1 MKKSFLALTMV
12 ASALLAKEHTPS
24 PIPLPSLYIQN
35 LSSIECSQKCLID
48 FMNKKKIFSFLA
60 STSYELDSD
69 LELLDVNYQ
78 KLIAIYSQKPRE
90 IMSGEA
96 IKIALLLP
104 YNSIG
109 KYASSVTNSTLSYL
123 MLKNYPYELRTYKID
138 KEDEQSIE
146 IALKQ
151 IKQDGFKY
159 VIAPLTKL
167 GEASM
172 PKAQGDMLIYIPT
185 INKRDAKSSYEN
197 IYYGAIDYKAQSDAL
212 LEYATNKLYI
222 FSDNS
227 RVAQEVSEY
236 QQQSFNG
243 GVAKVFTLP
252 PEMTSLESVVKKSS
266 GARGGSI
273 FINAPIVKSSMILTQ
288 LTLYDIK
295 AQNILSIQTNY
306 TPLLFRMTQYNDR
319 KNIILA
325 NSIVKNNDLL
335 DEVNSLLDNDISYD
349 WINYTA
355 SVGADFFAH
364 LAYDVPRDFD
374 IELKDNG
381 FIYPIELLTPSV
393 DKFIEFY

>member
-349 WINYTA
+349 WINYTT

>member
-212 LEYATNKLYI
+212 LE
-222 FSDNS
+222 
-227 RVAQEVSEY
+227 
-236 QQQSFNG
+236 
-243 GVAKVFTLP
+243 
-252 PEMTSLESVVKKSS
+252 
-266 GARGGSI
+266 
-273 FINAPIVKSSMILTQ
+273 
-288 LTLYDIK
+288 
-295 AQNILSIQTNY
+295 
-306 TPLLFRMTQYNDR
+306 
-319 KNIILA
+319 
-325 NSIVKNNDLL
+325 
-335 DEVNSLLDNDISYD
+335 
-349 WINYTA
+349 
-355 SVGADFFAH
+355 
-364 LAYDVPRDFD
+364 
-374 IELKDNG
+374 
-381 FIYPIELLTPSV
+381 
-393 DKFIEFY
+393 